1 MQKAELQQVK
11 MQDQPAAQQRGGVVV
26 ETPQTEQIAQL
37 EAMIAASPHQAA
49 LQKVADEMHNS
60 PRQRVAQDFSEGI
73 NNSPLMVVQQMRHE
87 RMFGVAQRLEDKGPL
102 QGKFAAIVPAQLVE
116 AKPNNTGLP
125 DNLKFGIENLSG
137 MSMDNVKVHY
147 NSVQPA
153 QLNALAYAQ
162 GSDIHVAPGQE
173 QHLPH
178 EAWHVVQ
185 QAQDRVKPTMQ
196 MKEGVPVNADRDWSM
211 RRM

>member
-11 MQDQPAAQQRGGVVV
+11 MQDQSAAQRGGGVAV
-26 ETPQTEQIAQL
+26 ETPQAEQLTQL
-37 EAMIAASPHQAA
+37 EATIAASPHQAA
-49 LQKVADEMHNS
+49 LQKMANEMHNS
-60 PRQRVAQDFSEGI
+60 LRQRAAQNFSEGI
-73 NNSPLMVVQQMRHE
+73 NNSPMMVAQRVRQGQMA
-87 RMFGVAQRLEDKGPL
+87 GVAQRVEEEKPL
-102 QGKFAAIVPAQLVE
+102 QRKFSAIALAQLE
-116 AKPNNTGLP
+116 RQAKPNNTGLP
-125 DNLKFGIENLSG
+125 DNLKSGIENLSG

-147 NSVQPA
+147 NSAQPA

-185 QAQDRVKPTMQ
+185 QAQGRVKPTMQ
-196 MKEGVPVNADRDWSM
+196 MKEGGAGQ
-211 RRM
+211 